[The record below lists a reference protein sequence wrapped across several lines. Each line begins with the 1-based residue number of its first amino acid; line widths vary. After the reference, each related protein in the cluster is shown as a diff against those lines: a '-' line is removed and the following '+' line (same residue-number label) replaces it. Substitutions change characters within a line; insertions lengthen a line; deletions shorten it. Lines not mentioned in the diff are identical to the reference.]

1 MIPGSRFIKYCLY
14 AIFGVCPLLFFT
26 NLTRNPYYTQI
37 VLLNILVCCCW
48 LSWIFQAWKVK
59 EWVWVRS
66 PMDGVLWVLM
76 AVSFISWVVSFYLH
90 PNFKLPLYSE
100 GSRAYIFLI
109 VNTYLSFAAA
119 VRFQDRERLKRLI
132 WITYAVAVAA
142 SFYGIAQYYGTEWI
156 WNQALNPYGSRP
168 VSTFGNPNF
177 MSSFL
182 VTLLPVA
189 IMDYVFKITGISRI
203 WLFWVISA
211 SVGALIATLTRS
223 SWGGAL
229 VGLTVAGVGMAFSLR
244 REDWI
249 KVRTP
254 VIVIAILLAVL
265 TASWPKSSSAAY
277 SETVFGRISEVKQ
290 ITQGAYGAVTQRFLI
305 WLCAWSMV
313 EDHPFLGKGWGAFEL
328 FYPYY
333 QGAQL
338 DKPDFF
344 TVRTHANNAHNE
356 VLEYWAQLGTL
367 GFGIVIL
374 MWIAFFRSGKSVA
387 SRLPLPWRALS
398 WGLMGGV
405 AGMLAD
411 NLLNVSVHFAVPAFL
426 FWWWVGSLF
435 VLDPA
440 SVQVRKFSL
449 EPLWRRGILAAAA
462 ALLICLSLR
471 SAMLWAEEIY
481 FFEGFKF
488 SKGGDLARA
497 QRSLERA
504 YSFHQLDVNNA
515 YELAN
520 VYARTAQKEKAL
532 AMYQRALDA
541 NSGYDEIYFNR
552 ATMLM
557 QSGREVEA
565 IHNYKVALAINPL
578 SREAYNALSGI
589 YFKDV
594 PKYGDEAVGL
604 LRRATAIFSTD
615 RDLWNNLGYLE
626 VQRQNWPAAQ
636 EAYRKALDI
645 DPQYDL
651 ARRNLAVVEQNLRK
665 AAP

>member
-1 MIPGSRFIKYCLY
+1 MIPGSRFLKYCVY
-14 AIFGVCPLLFFT
+14 AVFAVCPLLFFT

-37 VLLNILVCCCW
+37 ALLNVLICCCW
-48 LSWIFQAWKVK
+48 LSWIVDAWKAK
-59 EWVWVRS
+59 EFVWVRS
-66 PMDGVLWVLM
+66 PMDGVLWALM
-76 AVSFISWVVSFYLH
+76 AVSLLAWGWSFYAH
-90 PNFKLPLYSE
+90 PNFAKPLYSE

-109 VNTYLSFAAA
+109 VNTYLSFSAA

-142 SFYGIAQYYGTEWI
+142 SFYGMAQYYGTELI

-189 IMDYVFKITGISRI
+189 IMDFVFKITGISRI

-223 SWGGAL
+223 SWGGA
-229 VGLTVAGVGMAFSLR
+229 VIGLTVSALGVAVTMRKEEWL
-244 REDWI
+244 

-254 VIVIAILLAVL
+254 ALVVLVLLGLMAV
-265 TASWPKSSSAAY
+265 SWPKSSSAAY
-277 SETVFGRISEVKQ
+277 SETVIGRISEVKQ
-290 ITQGAYGAVTQRFLI
+290 IAKGTYGAVTQRFLI

-313 EDHPFLGKGWGAFEL
+313 EDHPILGKGWGAFEL

-333 QGAQL
+333 QGSQL
-338 DKPDFF
+338 DKPNYF

-356 VLEYWAQLGTL
+356 VLEYWAQLGTVGL
-367 GFGIVIL
+367 GIVIW
-374 MWIAFFRSGKSVA
+374 MWVVFFRSGKSVA
-387 SRLPLPWRALS
+387 ARLPLSWRALV
-398 WGLMGGV
+398 WGFMGGV

-426 FWWWVGSLF
+426 FWWWVGSVW
-435 VLDPA
+435 VLDPG
-440 SVQVRKFSL
+440 SLQVQKFSL
-449 EPLWRRGILAAAA
+449 EPLWRRGVLGAMAIFLVC
-462 ALLICLSLR
+462 LIVR
-471 SAMLWAEEIY
+471 SGMLWAEEIY

-488 SKGGDLARA
+488 SKGGDLTRA
-497 QRSLERA
+497 QRSLEKA
-504 YSFHQLDVNNA
+504 YRFHALDVNNN

-520 VYARTAQKEKAL
+520 VYARSAQKEKAL

-541 NSGYDEIYFNR
+541 NAGYDEIFFNR

-557 QSGREVEA
+557 QSGQEAEA

-594 PKYGDEAVGL
+594 VKYGDETLAL
-604 LRRATAIFSTD
+604 LKRGTEIFAED

-626 VQRQNWPAAQ
+626 VQRKNWPAAA
-636 EAYRKALDI
+636 EAYRKALAI
-645 DPQYDL
+645 DPNYEL
-651 ARRNLAVVEQNLRK
+651 AKRNLAVVEKNLSKTPR
-665 AAP
+665 